1 MHGCHLLGGWGEGE
15 AHGLSYKE
23 GFVRLGDKAQRWG
36 GGRGSKLWGYHAPVC
51 VCNNGTRAQPMDSFQ
66 KLIFAKEVALT
77 PQQKCELK
85 ELKVCSIT
93 NKLNIVEQ
101 TFRNIY
107 QCYYISAS

>member
-1 MHGCHLLGGWGEGE
+1 MAGIFWGSGGGEGE
-15 AHGLSYKE
+15 AHRLSYKE
-23 GFVRLGDKAQRWG
+23 GFVRVGDKAQRW
-36 GGRGSKLWGYHAPVC
+36 GSKLWGYHAPVC

-66 KLIFAKEVALT
+66 KLIFAKEVALM